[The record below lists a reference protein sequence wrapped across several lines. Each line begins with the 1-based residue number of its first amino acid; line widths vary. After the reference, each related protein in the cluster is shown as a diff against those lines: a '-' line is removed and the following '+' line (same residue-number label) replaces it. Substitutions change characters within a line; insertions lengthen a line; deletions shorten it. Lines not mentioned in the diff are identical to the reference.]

1 LTGLGWKLF
10 SSWERLMQE
19 RLLHGCD
26 ERRIEATG
34 MEHADSGITSTKWG
48 SPPLELSKFEPLQTG
63 EPDT

>member
-1 LTGLGWKLF
+1 
-10 SSWERLMQE
+10 MQE